1 MDFVNNLFNG
11 LGYVEGI
18 TIINVEGEIL
28 FSAKFNNKLYSKVQN
43 YEVIG
48 EKFLDV
54 YENLDETTSSLYTA
68 MRTGVPVY
76 ADNQTLISHG
86 LDPIK
91 IVSLSIPIK
100 SGRRIVGA
108 IDISVSVTDDEG
120 VDPLEAADE
129 NMEILDEMLSEFNK
143 VYKLDTG
150 RDTARYRIEDIHTC
164 DRTMLNL
171 RKSLGKLA
179 KTDLPVLICGETGTG
194 KELVAQA
201 IHNASSRADKPFIAQ
216 NCASIPANLLES
228 LLFGTSKGAFTGA
241 LDNVGLLEL
250 ADGGTLFLDE
260 INSMPIEMQSKL
272 LRVIQTG
279 TFRRLGDKV
288 EKKVNVRY
296 LSSSN
301 EELDALQNEGKLRKD
316 LFYRLAV
323 LTVNIPPLRERKKDI
338 PLLAN
343 LFINR
348 YSNML
353 GKNIHKV
360 SVDLY
365 DKLMKF
371 PWYGNVR
378 ELENVIAFGVS
389 MADMEEE
396 VLSSRHVEERLKSFD
411 IKNEEPEEKI
421 EEAYTLSDGSFAD
434 RMNNY
439 EKIIISRALEKAG
452 GNITKAAAALDI
464 PRQTLSRKI
473 RDLGLR

>member
-28 FSAKFNNKLYSKVQN
+28 FSAKFNNKLYSEVKN

-54 YENLDETTSSLYTA
+54 YENLDESSSSLYTA

-76 ADNQTLISHG
+76 ADNQTLVSHG
-86 LDPIK
+86 RDPIK

-108 IDISVSVTDDEG
+108 IDISVSGADGEIDPSAAVDD
-120 VDPLEAADE
+120 

-150 RDTARYRIEDIHTC
+150 RDTARYKIEDIHTC
-164 DRTMLNL
+164 DREMLAL
-171 RKSLGKLA
+171 RKSLDKLA

-260 INSMPIEMQSKL
+260 INSMPLEMQSKL

-301 EELDALQNEGKLRKD
+301 EDLKVLQNEGKLRKD

-360 SVDLY
+360 SMDLY
-365 DKLMKF
+365 DKLMKC

-389 MADMEEE
+389 MADMDEE
-396 VLSSRHVEERLKSFD
+396 VLSSRHVEERLKYFGEN
-411 IKNEEPEEKI
+411 NEEAGIDMGTEDV
-421 EEAYTLSDGSFAD
+421 SFGGSFSD
-434 RMNNY
+434 RVDNFERM
-439 EKIIISRALEKAG
+439 IISRALEKAG
-452 GNITKAAAALDI
+452 GSITKAALALDI

-473 RDLGLR
+473 KELGIR

>member
-28 FSAKFNNKLYSKVQN
+28 FSAKFNNKLYSKEKN

-54 YENLDETTSSLYTA
+54 YENLDEESSSLYTA

-86 LDPIK
+86 RDPIK

-108 IDISVSVTDDEG
+108 IDISVSGADEG
-120 VDPLEAADE
+120 GVDISGISDE
-129 NMEILDEMLSEFNK
+129 HMEILDDMLSEFNK

-164 DRTMLNL
+164 DREMLNL
-171 RKSLGKLA
+171 RKSLDKLA
-179 KTDLPVLICGETGTG
+179 RTDLPVMICGETGTG

-201 IHNASSRADKPFIAQ
+201 IHNASNRADHPFIAQ

-260 INSMPIEMQSKL
+260 INSMPLEMQSKL
-272 LRVIQTG
+272 LRVVQTG
-279 TFRRLGDKV
+279 TFRRLGT
-288 EKKVNVRY
+288 R
-296 LSSSN
+296 
-301 EELDALQNEGKLRKD
+301 
-316 LFYRLAV
+316 
-323 LTVNIPPLRERKKDI
+323 
-338 PLLAN
+338 
-343 LFINR
+343 
-348 YSNML
+348 
-353 GKNIHKV
+353 
-360 SVDLY
+360 
-365 DKLMKF
+365 
-371 PWYGNVR
+371 
-378 ELENVIAFGVS
+378 
-389 MADMEEE
+389 
-396 VLSSRHVEERLKSFD
+396 
-411 IKNEEPEEKI
+411 
-421 EEAYTLSDGSFAD
+421 
-434 RMNNY
+434 
-439 EKIIISRALEKAG
+439 
-452 GNITKAAAALDI
+452 
-464 PRQTLSRKI
+464 SRK
-473 RDLGLR
+473 R